1 MLGLADG
8 HNDHWVSI
16 EANISRGQP
25 LDWGFLLEHYSSTLD
40 LPSAAF
46 YKQLLK
52 ANPHAKVI
60 LTVRDP
66 AAIHRSAQG
75 TWCRLIGVGS
85 VIDWL
90 VSVVY
95 SVRPYGR
102 RFFRMQVAMGR
113 AAGRTLEWEDF
124 SWPQVCAN
132 DTYAIEFYEAWNAE
146 VRAILICFNQ
156 DGSWLSPS
164 PVLSTLGAPVRA

>member
-8 HNDHWVSI
+8 HNDPWLSI
-16 EANISRGQP
+16 EANILRGQP
-25 LDWGFLLEHYSSTLD
+25 LDWSFLLEHYSSTLD

-52 ANPHAKVI
+52 ANPHAKGI

-90 VSVVY
+90 VSRPHTQIGRLILATGDTCSLLATVCQRRLRDRMLRGLERRGACY
-95 SVRPYGR
+95 SDLSQPG
-102 RFFRMQVAMGR
+102 
-113 AAGRTLEWEDF
+113 
-124 SWPQVCAN
+124 
-132 DTYAIEFYEAWNAE
+132 
-146 VRAILICFNQ
+146 
-156 DGSWLSPS
+156 WL
-164 PVLSTLGAPVRA
+164 LA